1 MTTYRDLFDKFSNG
15 HNRLLAAMGQEAFQN
30 QVLAKFPLTLSDEDV
45 RSLAVQFGWQEEWN
59 QTRMSKRAKAKAAIA
74 LSSDVGQMLSGHL
87 SQVTGQVPP
96 QVPQQSR
103 PGQVHQ
109 MVPPVQM
116 PPPVLQPP
124 PPPAHRLQVPQQPQ
138 MVTLQQ
144 QHPVPVHHQQV
155 PQRVHMQQQVRQQ
168 PPVQV
173 QVLPPGTPAAKAAAP
188 IPASFSKSAPTTPRH
203 YSRNLDGQF
212 MAVSGAAGRHSD
224 DGAAM
229 PSPSDGG
236 AAVSGASDG
245 AQDFLPNLMA
255 LMDASPAPPESVDDE
270 VGSGADQNEP
280 AALCCICHDVLI
292 APGVEVEALGCG
304 HVFHSECLSQCRNV
318 GGFSNHWCPFKCHD
332 STTDPALR
340 NVAPEDDSWEII

>member
-15 HNRLLAAMGQEAFQN
+15 HNRLLAAMGQQAFQN

-45 RSLAVQFGWQEEWN
+45 RNLAVQFGWQEEGN
-59 QTRMSKRAKAKAAIA
+59 QTKMSKRAKAKAAIA
-74 LSSDVGQMLSGHL
+74 PSSDVGQMLSGHL

-138 MVTLQQ
+138 QMTLQQ
-144 QHPVPVHHQQV
+144 QHPVHHQQV

-173 QVLPPGTPAAKAAAP
+173 LPPGTPAAKAAAHP
-188 IPASFSKSAPTTPRH
+188 IPVSFSKSAPTTPRNP
-203 YSRNLDGQF
+203 RNLDGQF
-212 MAVSGAAGRHSD
+212 LAVSGAAGHS

-229 PSPSDGG
+229 PRPSDG
-236 AAVSGASDG
+236 AAVSGPSDDG
-245 AQDFLPNLMA
+245 AQDFIPSLMA
-255 LMDASPAPPESVDDE
+255 LMDASPTPPESVLGDE
-270 VGSGADQNEP
+270 VEGSGADENEH

-304 HVFHSECLSQCRNV
+304 HVFHCECLSQCSNV
-318 GGFSNHWCPFKCHD
+318 GGFSNHWCPFKCHE

-340 NVAPEDDSWEII
+340 NVAPEDDSWKII